1 MNSNIFSQ
9 EMEQI
14 IAETVTKMVADTLK
28 RLEPPRGSLKP
39 NKAADYCG
47 VSIDT
52 LERWELAGLKYF
64 KFKGT
69 KTYSIND
76 LDDFRKK
83 HEVNN

>member
-1 MNSNIFSQ
+1 MNSTIFSQ

-28 RLEPPRGSLKP
+28 KLEPPQGNLQP
-39 NKAADYCG
+39 AKAAVYCD
-47 VSIDT
+47 VSTDT
-52 LERWELAGLKYF
+52 LERWEVNGLKYF
-64 KFKGT
+64 KYKGI
-69 KTYSIND
+69 KTYSIKD